1 QKGNVL
7 FRAGNFNNDRGVP
20 LTLLCSQQD
29 DDYAVIEL
37 GANHIGEIAYTTQL
51 VKPDIALVNNVAAAH
66 LEGFGSIEGVKQAK
80 GEIYQGLQAG
90 GIAIVNLDSNGDA
103 LWQSVLADKK
113 VITFSHNNSQA
124 DFYASNVTMNEEG
137 KASFTLHISSD
148 SREIELSLGIIG
160 QHNVANAIA
169 ASIIAL
175 HMGATVE
182 EIQFGLLN
190 LNKVKGR
197 VDVEQLSSTI
207 KLIDDSYNASVP
219 AMKAAVDL
227 LGAFRGQ

>member
-1 QKGNVL
+1 
-7 FRAGNFNNDRGVP
+7 
-20 LTLLCSQQD
+20 
-29 DDYAVIEL
+29 
-37 GANHIGEIAYTTQL
+37 
-51 VKPDIALVNNVAAAH
+51 
-66 LEGFGSIEGVKQAK
+66 
-80 GEIYQGLQAG
+80 
-90 GIAIVNLDSNGDA
+90 
-103 LWQSVLADKK
+103 
-113 VITFSHNNSQA
+113 
-124 DFYASNVTMNEEG
+124 
-137 KASFTLHISSD
+137 D

-227 LGAFRGQ
+227 LGAFRGQRWL

>member
-1 QKGNVL
+1 
-7 FRAGNFNNDRGVP
+7 
-20 LTLLCSQQD
+20 
-29 DDYAVIEL
+29 
-37 GANHIGEIAYTTQL
+37 
-51 VKPDIALVNNVAAAH
+51 
-66 LEGFGSIEGVKQAK
+66 
-80 GEIYQGLQAG
+80 
-90 GIAIVNLDSNGDA
+90 
-103 LWQSVLADKK
+103 
-113 VITFSHNNSQA
+113 TFSHNNSQA

-190 LNKVKGR
+190 LNKV
-197 VDVEQLSSTI
+197 
-207 KLIDDSYNASVP
+207 
-219 AMKAAVDL
+219 
-227 LGAFRGQ
+227 

>member
-1 QKGNVL
+1 
-7 FRAGNFNNDRGVP
+7 P
-20 LTLLCSQQD
+20 LTLLRSQQD

-197 VDVEQLSSTI
+197 
-207 KLIDDSYNASVP
+207 
-219 AMKAAVDL
+219 
-227 LGAFRGQ
+227 